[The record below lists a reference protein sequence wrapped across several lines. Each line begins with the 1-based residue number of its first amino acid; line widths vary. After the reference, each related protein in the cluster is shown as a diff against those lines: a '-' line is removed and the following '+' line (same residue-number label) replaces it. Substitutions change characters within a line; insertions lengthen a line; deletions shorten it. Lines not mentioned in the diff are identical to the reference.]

1 MGASLKWVQGVSG
14 DTPLQ
19 SAAEII
25 LRLRLDAV
33 ASRLD
38 RAAADPTN
46 PDEIHQLRVATR
58 RAAAAMDSLRPALR
72 DKPAR
77 RVRKQ
82 LKRIR
87 RAAGAARDIDVHHAL
102 LTKMRRK
109 APDEQKPVIDHL
121 LRALELRRGPATQT
135 LADAAERH
143 PAKELRRARKALL
156 RFDEGPE
163 SGPTMLEAAR
173 EALTNL
179 AAEAHARGS
188 DDLSDPERL
197 HELRIAGKRLRY
209 AMEVFACCFPPAFR
223 ESLYPR
229 LEEAQ
234 EALGA
239 VNDCQQMVSRLE
251 AALHE
256 IEADPTPDDRG
267 PPRAQL
273 RAGLSAL
280 LSQFRRQ
287 RDDRA
292 AGFAEWWGA
301 FVHDGFFERLFETI
315 GASPPAAPMRAP
327 APPKAAAPPP
337 PLPPQG
343 RPAAIALPA
352 NGAAPHA
359 PDLLHARAT
368 GEPPREDRAMRLAAI
383 DVGTNSIRLL
393 IAETYADGSYRI
405 LDDEKEVT
413 RLGRGLATTG
423 ALEPTAM
430 QQSALAIARMKSIAE
445 GYNATTIRIV
455 GTCAVREAT
464 NGDDFL
470 QMIRDRAGMAMEVLS
485 ATDEAKLSH
494 LSAAHAFDLR
504 AVPAVVADIGGGS
517 TELILTSGGVIERIY
532 TLPLGA
538 VRLTE
543 QFGGAD
549 AAIQEHWDDLRE
561 WIKGSVRSVV
571 EDPPF
576 TPQMLIGAGGT
587 FESLAKIAIQRE
599 HGAKSGAS
607 GATPTVRGYDLK
619 RKDVKR
625 MMEWLRAMPLRDR
638 AKVPGLSPQRAEII
652 VAGAAIVVAVMKRLD
667 VDRLRVHD
675 GGIRAGLLLTMLAEL
690 GRGESDGDGPRGRTK
705 SVRQFAASCNYERRH
720 CYHVTRLAL
729 QVFDQLASRRS
740 GQPEPW
746 MEPSSR
752 TLLEAASILHDVGYH
767 INYDKHHLHSYHLI
781 VHADLAGFSRREI
794 ELIANIAR
802 YHRGPEPKSTHPA
815 YAALSKADRELVR
828 KLSGILRLADGLD
841 RTHMQNVRA
850 VELAFAPDEVTL
862 GLDAERDP
870 AVDVWGSERKSQL
883 FVEEFGLAPRYQWPT
898 GTIVSPKAEDHEEAA
913 PVKPG
918 ASAARQLR
926 ISEG

>member
-1 MGASLKWVQGVSG
+1 MGASPKWVQGVSG

-19 SAAEII
+19 SAAETI

-38 RAAADPTN
+38 RAAADPAN

-102 LTKMRRK
+102 LTKLRRK

-121 LRALELRRGPATQT
+121 LRALELRRAPATQT

-156 RFDEGPE
+156 RFDDPPE
-163 SGPTMLEAAR
+163 AGPTMLEAAR
-173 EALTNL
+173 EALAAL
-179 AAEAHARGS
+179 AADAHAKGS

-223 ESLYPR
+223 ELLYPR

-256 IEADPTPDDRG
+256 IESDPAPDDRG

-301 FVHDGFFERLFETI
+301 FVHDGFFERLFDTI
-315 GASPPAAPMRAP
+315 GAPAPTTTLAPPPAPVNAPTTPRP
-327 APPKAAAPPP
+327 APVHAPAAAP
-337 PLPPQG
+337 
-343 RPAAIALPA
+343 I
-352 NGAAPHA
+352 AAPE
-359 PDLLHARAT
+359 LLHARAN
-368 GEPPREDRAMRLAAI
+368 GSQPREDRAMRLAAI

-494 LSAAHAFDLR
+494 MSAAHAFDLR

-549 AAIQEHWDDLRE
+549 AAVHERWDELRE

-652 VAGAAIVVAVMKRLD
+652 VAGAAIIIAVMKRLD

-675 GGIRAGLLLTMLAEL
+675 GGIRDGLLLTMLAEL

-740 GQPEPW
+740 GQPESW

-898 GTIVSPKAEDHEEAA
+898 GTTVSPKADDREPAA
-913 PVKPG
+913 PAKPG
-918 ASAARQLR
+918 APAARHLR